1 MWKGWKS
8 ICRADSGDNTCSAS
22 DGSALPG
29 HPGILLSINL
39 DPDDKY
45 FIFISIQYLRG
56 IKWFEYFYDWL
67 PFYRRIFLENPMRHN
82 VDGPKLGHIPHI
94 MKIGS
99 TSLKFSPQS
108 VNNSRCKIQRLEF
121 SNLWHSQQR
130 GFFLCYG
137 RWRDD
142 SYNIECWP
150 MLWCMVVLPVCA
162 ILSWAADI
170 SL

>member
-1 MWKGWKS
+1 MRYKMVWVLLWLTS
-8 ICRADSGDNTCSAS
+8 I
-22 DGSALPG
+22 
-29 HPGILLSINL
+29 LSEN
-39 DPDDKY
+39 
-45 FIFISIQYLRG
+45 
-56 IKWFEYFYDWL
+56 
-67 PFYRRIFLENPMRHN
+67 FLENPMRHN

-137 RWRDD
+137 RWWDD
-142 SYNIECWP
+142 SPNIEWWTMLCCIWCCQCVPSFHEPLTFQCSFPRVPSSYNFIYTHHWP
-150 MLWCMVVLPVCA
+150 LKTLFCCVHASYTDWNINKTRL
-162 ILSWAADI
+162 
-170 SL
+170 